1 MFGVVQ
7 YREPPA
13 DLPGMADV
21 ATDSV
26 GQLRRFTGVPSPG
39 QQQPLALENWSLAF
53 ADAGLDFGTFKRVD
67 TSPTL
72 PVANDHTAVWEGV
85 DPDKPS
91 ERLRVTAASF
101 KGIPVFF
108 EVGSTATPAS
118 ESSRGWWWTETVPQ
132 LLIVAVTFAG
142 LVGAVVLARRNIRQ
156 GQWDRSG
163 ALKVA
168 AYFFGVAI
176 VAGVLRAD
184 HLPVATAEI
193 MLVMKVVAWN
203 LSLAGFLFLMY
214 VAFEP
219 SVRRR
224 WPHVLTAWARVLTG
238 RVRDPLVG
246 RDILIGAL
254 AGITI
259 ALLREAEFL
268 IAEWLQLSLPAPFV
282 SSMDGLGSWQQF
294 ASLALFVPLESVY
307 VASSWLLILL
317 LLRMLLR
324 RNALAVIAAIAVAA
338 PTAMLSS
345 ESPLLATGLGVLVA
359 TIVMVVL
366 MQCGLLALVIAITV
380 ANAITRLPMTL
391 DSSQWYAG
399 RSWIV
404 MLCLLGL
411 IVHGFR
417 SQWSDTL
424 SRTARAS

>member
-1 MFGVVQ
+1 
-7 YREPPA
+7 
-13 DLPGMADV
+13 MADV

-53 ADAGLDFGTFKRVD
+53 ADAGLEFGTFSPVD
-67 TSPTL
+67 TSPMV
-72 PVANDHTAVWEGV
+72 PVAHDSTAVWEGI
-85 DPDKPS
+85 DPGKPS

-108 EVGSTATPAS
+108 EVGSTAIQAS
-118 ESSRGWWWTETVPQ
+118 ESSREWWNETVPQ

-142 LVGAVVLARRNIRQ
+142 VVGAIVLARRNIRH
-156 GQWDRSG
+156 GQSDRSG

-168 AYFFGVAI
+168 AYFFGLAI
-176 VAGVLRAD
+176 VVGVLRAD
-184 HLPVATAEI
+184 HVPAATAEI
-193 MLVMKVVAWN
+193 MLLVKIVAWN

-224 WPHVLTAWARVLTG
+224 WPHVLTAWVRVLTG

-254 AGITI
+254 AGITTV
-259 ALLREAEFL
+259 LLREAEFL
-268 IAEWLQLSLPAPFV
+268 IAEWLHVSLPPPFV
-282 SSMDGLGSWQQF
+282 SSLDGLGSWQQF
-294 ASLALFVPLESVY
+294 ASLALFIPLESVL
-307 VASSWLLILL
+307 VASSWLLILM

-345 ESPLLATGLGVLVA
+345 ESPLPAIGIGALVA

-366 MQCGLLALVIAITV
+366 MQFGLLALVIAIMV
-380 ANAITRLPMTL
+380 ANAIARLPMTL

-417 SQWSDTL
+417 FSMAGHPLGKGTRELTS
-424 SRTARAS
+424 S